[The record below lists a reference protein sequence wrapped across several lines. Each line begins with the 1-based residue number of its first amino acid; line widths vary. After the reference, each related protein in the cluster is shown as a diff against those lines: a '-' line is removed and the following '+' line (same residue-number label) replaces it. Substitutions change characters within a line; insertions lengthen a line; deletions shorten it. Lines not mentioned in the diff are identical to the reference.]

1 MYKLYSG
8 TWNKNIKKLS
18 NSIKKKK
25 QVSPVPTYVF
35 TQICML
41 QLICWT
47 AGVRLDRLNHL
58 CKYNVQFVVWFLAR
72 KVHLILARPIL
83 KPILEN

>member
-8 TWNKNIKKLS
+8 TCK
-18 NSIKKKK
+18 KKKK
-25 QVSPVPTYVF
+25 QQLLNSTEKKKVSPVPTYVF